1 MTEAATKRRIMLD
14 VGRGDVRLFNNP
26 RGIGWMGKVL
36 RQTADTVTLL
46 HPRRVDFGLHAGA
59 SDLIGFRSV
68 TITPDMVGQT
78 VAVFAAVEVKA
89 PGGKHPVSDEQRT
102 FIEAVTRAGGLA
114 GVARSPEQARLIL
127 GLAP

>member
-1 MTEAATKRRIMLD
+1 MSEASAKRRILLA
-14 VGRGDVRLFNNP
+14 VGRDVRLFNNP
-26 RGIGWMGKVL
+26 VGNGWMGKVL
-36 RQTADTVTLL
+36 RETPETVTLL
-46 HPRRVDFGLHAGA
+46 HPRRVAFGLHAGA
-59 SDLIGFRSV
+59 SDLVGFRSV

-114 GVARSPEQARLIL
+114 GVARSPEQARVIL
-127 GLAP
+127 GLAL